1 MTRKKPATPEPEPTN
16 VGDLILALASY
27 PLDAEVVISD
37 PFIDLGVM
45 VGEDY
50 HTVYQAHEGTTRYE
64 RPDVVVQEVQRSDA
78 GEEFAIANEFLGYL
92 RAHSISLVHDGQ
104 GHNETASP
112 LLPATRARLA
122 EEFATRETT
131 P

>member
-1 MTRKKPATPEPEPTN
+1 MPRKKPATPDPHEITVAE
-16 VGDLILALASY
+16 LLLALATF
-27 PLDAEVVISD
+27 PQDATLSTTD
-37 PFIDLGVM
+37 PFVEVGVL
-45 VGEDY
+45 VAGEW
-50 HTVYQAHEGTTRYE
+50 HPLIEWHAAAQRYE

-78 GEEFAIANEFLGYL
+78 GEEFAIANEFLAYL
-92 RAHSISLVHDGQ
+92 RTSSISLVHDGQ

-122 EEFATRETT
+122 EEFATRETK

>member
-1 MTRKKPATPEPEPTN
+1 MPRKKPAPSDPIRIT
-16 VGDLILALASY
+16 VADALLALASY
-27 PLDAEVVISD
+27 PQDAELITTD
-37 PFIDLGVM
+37 PFVPVGVM
-45 VGEDY
+45 VGDE
-50 HTVYQAHEGTTRYE
+50 VHELLDWQNAAQHYE
-64 RPDVVVQEVQRSDA
+64 RPDVIVQEVSRSDA

-92 RAHSISLVHDGQ
+92 RAHAISLVHDGQ

-122 EEFATRETT
+122 EEFATRETA